1 MRDIDKAADEGNE
14 RAALARDML
23 HYGIKKYIGSYAAA
37 MNGLDCVVF
46 TAGIGENT
54 PEVRAGALAEMD
66 YLGIRVDPEK
76 NANVKKLPAPCD
88 ISADGSRVRVYVIP
102 TNEELVI
109 ASDTEK
115 LVSAL

>member
-1 MRDIDKAADEGNE
+1 MAAVRAGNKQAKLAYDI
-14 RAALARDML
+14 LC
-23 HYGIKKYIGSYAAA
+23 YGIKKYIGSYAAA

-54 PEVRAGALAEMD
+54 PEVRAGALEEMD
-66 YLGIRVDPEK
+66 YLGIRIDPEK
-76 NANVKKLPAPCD
+76 NANVRKLPAPCD

>member
-1 MRDIDKAADEGNE
+1 
-14 RAALARDML
+14 
-23 HYGIKKYIGSYAAA
+23 
-37 MNGLDCVVF
+37 
-46 TAGIGENT
+46 
-54 PEVRAGALAEMD
+54 MD